1 MLGQKDLTEKAENVW
16 CKEKKKLNKRDDD
29 TKDKRR
35 RNTQNRLKIS
45 KFVVP
50 NIQQLSS
57 PPTGCR

>member
-1 MLGQKDLTEKAENVW
+1 MLGQKDLTEKAENIW
-16 CKEKKKLNKRDDD
+16 CKEKKLNKRDDD

-50 NIQQLSS
+50 NIQMYL
-57 PPTGCR
+57 